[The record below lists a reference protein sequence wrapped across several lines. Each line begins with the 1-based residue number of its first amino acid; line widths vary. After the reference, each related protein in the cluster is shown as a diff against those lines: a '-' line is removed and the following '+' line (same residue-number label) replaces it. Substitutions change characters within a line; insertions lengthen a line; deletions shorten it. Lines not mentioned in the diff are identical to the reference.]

1 MPASQNYYEFKD
13 FRLDPVE
20 RLLFRD
26 GELVPLAPKALD
38 TLLALVERR
47 NHIVEKDELMNLVWP
62 GTFVEEGSLSQNVH
76 ILRKLLGDSGNGNA
90 CIETIPKRGYRFVAP
105 VRTVFVS
112 ASPRFAPDGTPEALP
127 PPVVEHPSEPAARVF
142 SKRPSLLRVAAM
154 AATVLLL
161 CAGAFAFWIT
171 RSWPVL
177 SFAPRD
183 WILVTDF
190 ANRTGDPRF
199 DKGLLTALTVDLEQ
213 SHYANVFPRSRIA
226 TALQRMG
233 KAAQSGQGAVIDEA
247 VGREICVREN
257 IRGLVTTSIA
267 RVGERYVLDASLV
280 NPVTGEV
287 VKSHSVRAGSEN
299 EILDALDSIASS
311 LRRDLGETLYSI
323 RRNDKPLP
331 LVTTASL
338 EALQHYAEARALWS
352 GAKYQ
357 DAQTELSLALRADPD
372 FAMAHAFLGGNYYSH
387 IFSNPVK
394 GKEHFERAL
403 ALSGRVTDRERMF
416 IEAGYAGAQGHWDE
430 AMRLQEA
437 YLRVY
442 PDDLNMQLNLAN
454 AFLAARRLE
463 EAIGRFQ
470 EMLRID
476 PNNTKALINIATC
489 YNMMGK
495 YKEALTFYSR
505 AFRIEPDRVTS
516 ENVNHEY
523 GYALIGAGQLEKA
536 ADVFNLML
544 GKPNGRFRGLRSL
557 ALLNLY
563 EGKYAAAAPLL
574 AEAIRINE
582 AASDRLAAARSQFFL
597 SQLLEGQ
604 GDAAGQQ
611 RALDS
616 VIRGLRELPGNSW
629 LVSYVGVSYARMRR
643 VEEAARVL
651 EDVRKAT
658 DRKSPRQA
666 ADLDRLEA
674 EVELARGNTDHALQL
689 LDQAA
694 AEISGPLVL
703 ESRGYAFSR
712 AGKTDQAIGEYE
724 SLRQKFGQSIGWEAQ
739 QPWLV
744 SHVALAQAY
753 AARGDAEAAGNVLK
767 ELLSLWKDGDAGL
780 PLRREAYQ
788 LLLRLH
794 R

>member
-1 MPASQNYYEFKD
+1 
-13 FRLDPVE
+13 
-20 RLLFRD
+20 
-26 GELVPLAPKALD
+26 
-38 TLLALVERR
+38 
-47 NHIVEKDELMNLVWP
+47 
-62 GTFVEEGSLSQNVH
+62 
-76 ILRKLLGDSGNGNA
+76 
-90 CIETIPKRGYRFVAP
+90 
-105 VRTVFVS
+105 
-112 ASPRFAPDGTPEALP
+112 
-127 PPVVEHPSEPAARVF
+127 
-142 SKRPSLLRVAAM
+142 
-154 AATVLLL
+154 
-161 CAGAFAFWIT
+161 
-171 RSWPVL
+171 
-177 SFAPRD
+177 
-183 WILVTDF
+183 
-190 ANRTGDPRF
+190 
-199 DKGLLTALTVDLEQ
+199 
-213 SHYANVFPRSRIA
+213 
-226 TALQRMG
+226 
-233 KAAQSGQGAVIDEA
+233 
-247 VGREICVREN
+247 
-257 IRGLVTTSIA
+257 
-267 RVGERYVLDASLV
+267 
-280 NPVTGEV
+280 
-287 VKSHSVRAGSEN
+287 
-299 EILDALDSIASS
+299 
-311 LRRDLGETLYSI
+311 
-323 RRNDKPLP
+323 
-331 LVTTASL
+331 
-338 EALQHYAEARALWS
+338 
-352 GAKYQ
+352 
-357 DAQTELSLALRADPD
+357 
-372 FAMAHAFLGGNYYSH
+372 
-387 IFSNPVK
+387 
-394 GKEHFERAL
+394 
-403 ALSGRVTDRERMF
+403 
-416 IEAGYAGAQGHWDE
+416 
-430 AMRLQEA
+430 
-437 YLRVY
+437 
-442 PDDLNMQLNLAN
+442 
-454 AFLAARRLE
+454 
-463 EAIGRFQ
+463 
-470 EMLRID
+470 LRID
-476 PNNTKALINIATC
+476 PNNAKALINIATC